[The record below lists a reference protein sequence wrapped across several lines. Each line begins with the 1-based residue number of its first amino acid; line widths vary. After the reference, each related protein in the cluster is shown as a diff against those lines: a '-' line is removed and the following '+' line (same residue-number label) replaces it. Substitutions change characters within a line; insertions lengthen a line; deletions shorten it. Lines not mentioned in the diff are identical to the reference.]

1 MTTALYAALLALI
14 FIVLS
19 VAVVRQ
25 RRRFQVALGDGGHA
39 PLQRAIRAHAN
50 FAEYVPLA
58 LLVLF
63 LAEYSGLQPTLVH
76 LLGIILLCAR
86 ISHAFGVSR
95 APEQLKFRAVGIL
108 LTFIVLLLS
117 ALAVLVIYIIRHM
130 SF

>member
-86 ISHAFGVSR
+86 ISHAFGVSKE
-95 APEQLKFRAVGIL
+95 PEPLKFRVLGMV
-108 LTFIVLLLS
+108 LTFSVLLLS
-117 ALAVLVIYIIRHM
+117 ALAILVIAASRYLI
-130 SF
+130 